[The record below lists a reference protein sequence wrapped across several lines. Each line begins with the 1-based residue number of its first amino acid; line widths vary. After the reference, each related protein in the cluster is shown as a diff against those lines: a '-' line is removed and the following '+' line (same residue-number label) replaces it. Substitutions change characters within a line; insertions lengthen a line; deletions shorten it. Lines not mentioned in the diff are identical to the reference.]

1 MTTQTTPKTKSK
13 LDKSLSK
20 ANYILSI
27 CKERK
32 RSLAYCLDYAIW
44 ICTNDTEL
52 SEVQTIIKEC
62 YK

>member
-1 MTTQTTPKTKSK
+1 MTTQITAKTSTR

-52 SEVQTIIKEC
+52 SEVQTIIREC

>member
-1 MTTQTTPKTKSK
+1 M
-13 LDKSLSK
+13 DKSLSK
-20 ANYILSI
+20 ANYILNI

-44 ICTNDTEL
+44 ICVNDTEL
-52 SEVQTIIKEC
+52 KEVQSIIREC